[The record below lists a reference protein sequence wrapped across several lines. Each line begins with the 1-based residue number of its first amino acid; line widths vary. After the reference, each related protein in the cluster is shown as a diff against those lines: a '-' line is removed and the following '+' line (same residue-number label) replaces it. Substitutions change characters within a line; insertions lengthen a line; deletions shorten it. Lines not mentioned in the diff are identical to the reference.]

1 MNLNEY
7 LSETQFS
14 SQKELRRVLLLT
26 FYNLRKSDVKEF
38 SVTEVSESL
47 VKLGYPKPNQTR
59 LKANLKKSKLF
70 TTGTGQDCFRIHPIT
85 IETLDN
91 EFPGLKTKSEEVF
104 SQNTILDESLLQ
116 KDRSFILSL
125 IKQINS
131 SYENNIF
138 DGCAVLMRRL
148 LEVMLIMSYEE
159 LKIDSAIRDSDG
171 NYKQLNTIIDDA
183 ITNKALRL
191 SRNTRDSLGIF
202 RKLGNFSAHKI
213 YYNAKRS
220 YIDPVII
227 DYRATIEELMY
238 KASLRS

>member
-26 FYNLRKSDVKEF
+26 FYHLRKSDIKEF
-38 SVTEVSESL
+38 SVAEVSDYL
-47 VKLGYPKPNQTR
+47 VKLGYPKPNQAR
-59 LKANLKKSKLF
+59 LKENLKKSKLF
-70 TTGTGQDCFRIHPIT
+70 AAGSGKDFFKIHPIT
-85 IETLDN
+85 IETLDS
-91 EFPGLKTKSEEVF
+91 EFPRLKAKSEEVF
-104 SQNTILDESLLQ
+104 SQSTILDESLLQ
-116 KDRSFILSL
+116 KDRSYILSL
-125 IKQINS
+125 IRQINA

-148 LEVMLIMSYEE
+148 LEVMLIMAYEE
-159 LKIDSAIRDSDG
+159 LKIDAIIRDGDG
-171 NYKQLNTIIDDA
+171 SYKQLNNIIDDA
-183 ITNKALRL
+183 TTNKTLKL
-191 SRNTRDSLGIF
+191 SRNTKDSLDTF

-220 YIDPVII
+220 YIEPVII
-227 DYRATIEELMY
+227 DYRAAIEELMY